1 MDTMAKQGI
10 GINNNCGSKRLG
22 KITGLDYLRT
32 LRQERREFQ
41 GWTILKSKL
50 YANCP
55 DIQRILNM
63 AGSYSTVKIQVVFL
77 FFKLF
82 GILFLINDAK
92 LNYLIYPANT
102 PKMVFFRSITLPAVL
117 SFSIWEWALV

>member
-1 MDTMAKQGI
+1 
-10 GINNNCGSKRLG
+10 
-22 KITGLDYLRT
+22 
-32 LRQERREFQ
+32 
-41 GWTILKSKL
+41 
-50 YANCP
+50 
-55 DIQRILNM
+55 M

-102 PKMVFFRSITLPAVL
+102 PKMVFFLSITLSAVL
-117 SFSIWEWALV
+117 RFSIWEWTLV